1 MSQENEKV
9 IGEAGNVKF
18 ELMPKT
24 LTSPFTDH
32 FPNYTEGLAK
42 GEPGGFVLTP
52 EYARH
57 AEKFLKFQPRNDDVW
72 VVTFPKCGRN
82 CLSSIR
88 KFYIKK
94 RQIMN
99 KFIFQVPHG
108 RRNWC
113 GWW

>member
-72 VVTFPKCGRN
+72 VVTFPKCGTN

-88 KFYIKK
+88 KFYKK
-94 RQIMN
+94 KTTNN
-99 KFIFQVPHG
+99 K
-108 RRNWC
+108 
-113 GWW
+113 